1 MKRYIYIT
9 LFVFASLFSQAFGAQ
24 YEPPTFYDTICAEPD
39 AVNLQMS
46 DLETLISIF
55 LYDREDSIWLE
66 YGNTVKV
73 ELGDITGQ
81 VIENNGLHPFDT
93 LSGEKINA
101 TKTIQL
107 DVEYTRKLVFSKI
120 PSTENE
126 AQKTSATLALWHL
139 FGKLLSETDTER
151 VTKISDEAS
160 ITTLH
165 KATFVYRF
173 ELALPEN
180 EFKIQGDS
188 CLVDNQIVLSVDS
201 AYLPYTLKWQAE
213 GMEPVEALGSPVR
226 FGSKSDENYFY
237 SVLCTATACKG
248 ETRSATFVIGKPT
261 PKPTIDDISCIA
273 ANETSF
279 NVAVKEPDSRLS
291 YYWSVENFGNGR
303 IIDTQQGV
311 SVIMAIPQKETVR
324 LKLRSTGGCKD
335 AEMEPMI
342 LHRSLVSEAHH
353 IEMEAEPHCIFAGD
367 TLRLSLS
374 ETPEDTLVWQIA
386 GNTTML
392 PPHDTYNYPTVQEKE
407 NVIVSVYTKVCPN
420 NIITDTFNIREDFR
434 VSLGTSPM
442 CISANEYQVIKLT
455 SNGINPEVHWYG
467 NGVEIDSSTYKK
479 EDSIRLKLTNSGDQ
493 NLYVK
498 VMAKECGRER
508 DTLLVLHPKPE
519 TPSLDPLL
527 GMLTPCIPLGMVD
540 TIELRVQPQD
550 GVKFKW
556 EFSDNEKFRRIAES
570 DSHSI
575 SVATNFGL
583 LDSEEDKTIKVN
595 IYAYTEGCPDTLD
608 KQETL
613 YAAGAG
619 LDEEWNVIQQIEID
633 EEFDE
638 IWGYTIGFSND
649 GLVVKDYGTIDPFN
663 GRYLFDWYAENF
675 WFDNTT
681 MPGYYFF
688 GEEVDEAFDIFCKL
702 TSKENQ
708 CYSIY
713 STTVGDIDMFKLQ
726 SVVPKLRLDAKTGEK
741 NDSETTSEECLR
753 KKEDTP
759 CPGIVLHPNPVRSGV
774 QVKVE
779 GLCETESFTV
789 ECYSPQ
795 GRLMFRTTA
804 KGDTFTLPTDNYAA
818 GVYIVKIQLNG
829 AAAPVVKKLIIL

>member
-24 YEPPTFYDTICAEPD
+24 YESPTFYGTICAEPD
-39 AVNLQMS
+39 ARNLQMS
-46 DLETLISIF
+46 DLKTLISIF

-73 ELGDITGQ
+73 ELGDITGH
-81 VIENNGLHPFDT
+81 VIENDTSLFDT

-126 AQKTSATLALWHL
+126 AQKTSATLALWHI

-173 ELALPEN
+173 ELAFPEN

-213 GMEPVEALGSPVR
+213 GMDPVEASGSSVK
-226 FGSKSDENYFY
+226 FESKSDDNYLY
-237 SVLCTATACKG
+237 SVSCTATACKG

-261 PKPTIDDISCIA
+261 PKPTMEDVNCIA
-273 ANETSF
+273 SSETSF
-279 NVAVKEPDSRLS
+279 VAKVKGADSRFSYHWIFEEADGNRATQFKQGDLVEFKISLS
-291 YYWSVENFGNGR
+291 RS
-303 IIDTQQGV
+303 GV
-311 SVIMAIPQKETVR
+311 LQ
-324 LKLRSTGGCKD
+324 LYSTGGCRISD
-335 AEMEPMI
+335 TDTQV
-342 LHRSLVSEAHH
+342 LHRSIGTGNIQLQGDTN
-353 IEMEAEPHCIFAGD
+353 CIFIGD

-374 ETPEDTLVWQIA
+374 ETSEDTLVWQIA

-392 PPHDTYNYPTVQEKE
+392 PPHNTYNYPAVQDKD
-407 NVIVSVYTKVCPN
+407 NVVVSVYAQACPN
-420 NIITDTFNIREDFR
+420 NIITDTFNIREDFS

-455 SNGINPEVHWYG
+455 SNGVNPEVHWYG

-498 VMAKECGRER
+498 VTAKECGRER

-595 IYAYTEGCPDTLD
+595 ISAYTEGCPDTLE
-608 KQETL
+608 KQESV
-613 YAAGAG
+613 YANGAG
-619 LDEEWNVIQQIEID
+619 LGSEWKIGSKHKPVLGQDFLTVGFYQKDVTEISTYRVELAPFAFSWKCSIDYKQDE
-633 EEFDE
+633 
-638 IWGYTIGFSND
+638 
-649 GLVVKDYGTIDPFN
+649 
-663 GRYLFDWYAENF
+663 AENQALTF
-675 WFDNTT
+675 KNNTIYPFDVNCLL
-681 MPGYYFF
+681 MN
-688 GEEVDEAFDIFCKL
+688 ED
-702 TSKENQ
+702 SS
-708 CYSIY
+708 CYSYY
-713 STTVGDIDMFKLQ
+713 SATIEENATTSQ
-726 SVVPKLRLDAKTGEK
+726 SVVSSPKNSVGFEGTDGAFDVAYTNVVRT
-741 NDSETTSEECLR
+741 
-753 KKEDTP
+753 EDNP
-759 CPGIVLHPNPVRSGV
+759 IDGIGVVLAPNPTQGNTLLYLENTNIEKQIVIEIFTEQGV
-774 QVKVE
+774 CLYRKTASANVE
-779 GLCETESFTV
+779 E
-789 ECYSPQ
+789 
-795 GRLMFRTTA
+795 
-804 KGDTFTLPTDNYAA
+804 LPTARFQSGLYFVRVRIGEEDPL
-818 GVYIVKIQLNG
+818 VKKIIVK
-829 AAAPVVKKLIIL
+829 